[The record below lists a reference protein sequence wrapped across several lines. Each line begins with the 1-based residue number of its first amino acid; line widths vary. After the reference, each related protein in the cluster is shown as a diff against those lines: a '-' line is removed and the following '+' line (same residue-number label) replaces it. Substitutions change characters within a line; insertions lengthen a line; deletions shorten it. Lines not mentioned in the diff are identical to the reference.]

1 MQYQQLVFQKIIIL
15 MKKVRSKRNGK
26 ISSYTRYLYD
36 KNIIRSA
43 LQVIGEQIVK
53 LLFFHF
59 LLLIV
64 SLLSPSI
71 ACYLL
76 SLWLLLLLSY
86 VYLWKGNLILE
97 KNEIESNERMSERMT
112 RWLMHFMVSMLA
124 VFVPSRSFHYFLKY
138 FFVQNKNWQFLS
150 NIQHHYR

>member
-76 SLWLLLLLSY
+76 SL
-86 VYLWKGNLILE
+86 
-97 KNEIESNERMSERMT
+97 
-112 RWLMHFMVSMLA
+112 
-124 VFVPSRSFHYFLKY
+124 
-138 FFVQNKNWQFLS
+138 
-150 NIQHHYR
+150 

>member
-1 MQYQQLVFQKIIIL
+1 MRIVCIYLLVPMQYQQLVFQKIIIL

-26 ISSYTRYLYD
+26 ISSYTRYQYD

-124 VFVPSRSFHYFLKY
+124 VFVPSRSFH
-138 FFVQNKNWQFLS
+138 
-150 NIQHHYR
+150 